1 MNPAALAQLQRGAV
15 ELGVALDERAVA
27 RLVAYAALLDKWNRV
42 YNLTAIREEAKL
54 VTHHLLDSLAVL
66 PHLPAG
72 RLLDVGSGGGL
83 PGIPV
88 AIAQPERRVTLLDS
102 NHKKGTFLR
111 QAVMEL
117 ELGNVDVAVE
127 RIEDHRPPQAYDA
140 VISRAFSDLADFV
153 NLAGASAAAHG
164 SLIAMKGV
172 HPHEEIARLPASW
185 SVNRVVELQVPRLDA
200 SRRLLFLNRQGE
212 SGGNRP

>member
-1 MNPAALAQLQRGAV
+1 MNPATLAQLQHGAA
-15 ELGVALDERAVA
+15 ELGVALDGRAID

-42 YNLTAIREEAKL
+42 YNLTAIREETKL

-88 AIAQPERRVTLLDS
+88 AIVQPERQVTLLDS
-102 NHKKGTFLR
+102 NQKKGTFLR

-117 ELGNVDVAVE
+117 ELENADVAVQ
-127 RIEDHRPPQAYDA
+127 RIEDHRPAHAYEG
-140 VISRAFSDLADFV
+140 VISRAFSDLADFA
-153 NLAGASAAAHG
+153 NLAGPSAAEGG

-172 HPHEEIARLPASW
+172 HPHEEIARLPAAW
-185 SVNRVVELQVPRLDA
+185 AVGRVVELRVPQLGATRH
-200 SRRLLFLNRQGE
+200 LLFLNRRGAAGE
-212 SGGNRP
+212 SRT

>member
-1 MNPAALAQLQRGAV
+1 LSPQALAQLRPGAATLGV
-15 ELGVALDERAVA
+15 ELDDRALA
-27 RLVAYAALLDKWNRV
+27 RLVAYADLLDKWNRV
-42 YNLTAIREEAKL
+42 YNLTAIRDEAKV

-72 RLLDVGSGGGL
+72 SLLDVGSGGGL

-88 AIAQPERRVTLLDS
+88 AIANAQRKVTLLDS

-117 ELGNVDVAVE
+117 ELDNAFVAVE
-127 RIEDHRPPQAYDA
+127 RIEEHRPPQAHDV

-153 NLAGASAAAHG
+153 IQAGPRVTRDG
-164 SLIAMKGV
+164 TLVAMKGV
-172 HPHEEIARLPASW
+172 HPHEEIARLPAGWAVSA
-185 SVNRVVELQVPRLDA
+185 VLELQVPYLEAARHLVI
-200 SRRLLFLNRQGE
+200 LKRQPELAKGH
-212 SGGNRP
+212 S

>member
-1 MNPAALAQLQRGAV
+1 LSPQALAQLQPGAAT
-15 ELGVALDERAVA
+15 LGVALDERALA
-27 RLVAYAALLDKWNRV
+27 RLVAYADLLDKWNRV
-42 YNLTAIREEAKL
+42 YNLTAIRDEAKV

-72 RLLDVGSGGGL
+72 SLLDVGSGGGL

-88 AIAQPERRVTLLDS
+88 AIEQTQRKVTLLDS

-117 ELGNVDVAVE
+117 ELDNASVAVE
-127 RIEDHRPPQAYDA
+127 RIEDHRPPQPYDV

-153 NLAGASAAAHG
+153 TQAGPSATRG
-164 SLIAMKGV
+164 GTLIAMKGL
-172 HPHEEIARLPASW
+172 HPHEEIARLPAGW
-185 SVNRVVELQVPRLDA
+185 AVNRVLELQVPYLEAARHLVFLKRQADA
-200 SRRLLFLNRQGE
+200 AKGHS
-212 SGGNRP
+212 

>member
-1 MNPAALAQLQRGAV
+1 MNPTGLAQLQRGAAA
-15 ELGVALDERAVA
+15 LGVALDEKALA

-83 PGIPV
+83 PGLPV
-88 AIAQPERRVTLLDS
+88 AIVQPERQVTLLDS
-102 NHKKGTFLR
+102 NQKKGTFLR

-117 ELGNVDVAVE
+117 ELDNVAVAVE
-127 RIEDHRPPQAYDA
+127 RIEDHRPPLAFEG

-153 NLAGASAAAHG
+153 NLAGPSVARHG

-172 HPHEEIARLPASW
+172 HPHEEIARLPAEW
-185 SVNRVVELQVPRLDA
+185 RVSRVIELQVPQLEATRH
-200 SRRLLFLNRQGE
+200 LLFLNRQGE
-212 SGGNRP
+212 TGENKS

>member
-1 MNPAALAQLQRGAV
+1 MNPAALAQLQRGAAQ
-15 ELGVALDERAVA
+15 LGVALDDKALA
-27 RLVAYAALLDKWNRV
+27 RLDAYVALLDKWNRV

-88 AIAQPERRVTLLDS
+88 AIVQPERQVTLLDS

-117 ELGNVDVAVE
+117 ELGNTAVAVE
-127 RIEDHRPPQAYDA
+127 RIEDHRPPLAYEV

-153 NLAGASAAAHG
+153 NLAGASVARHG
-164 SLIAMKGV
+164 NLIAMKGV
-172 HPHEEIARLPASW
+172 HPHEEIARLPAGW
-185 SVNRVVELQVPRLDA
+185 SITRVVELHVPQLKAIRH
-200 SRRLLFLNRQGE
+200 LLLLNRQGE
-212 SGGNRP
+212 SREDKP

>member
-1 MNPAALAQLQRGAV
+1 MNPAALVQLQRGAAQ
-15 ELGVALDERAVA
+15 LGVALDEKALA
-27 RLVAYAALLDKWNRV
+27 RLVAYAALLEKWNRV

-88 AIAQPERRVTLLDS
+88 AIAQPERQVTLLDS
-102 NHKKGTFLR
+102 SHKKGTFLR

-117 ELGNVDVAVE
+117 ELDNVTVAVE
-127 RIEDHRPPQAYDA
+127 RIEDHRPLLAYEG

-153 NLAGASAAAHG
+153 NLAGPSVARHG

-172 HPHEEIARLPASW
+172 YPHEEIARLPAAWCVS
-185 SVNRVVELQVPRLDA
+185 RAIELQVPQLEAARH
-200 SRRLLFLNRQGE
+200 LLLLNRHGE
-212 SGGNRP
+212 PGENKP

>member
-1 MNPAALAQLQRGAV
+1 MNPAALAQLQRGAAQ
-15 ELGVALDERAVA
+15 LGVALDDKALA
-27 RLVAYAALLDKWNRV
+27 RLDAYVALLDKWNRV

-88 AIAQPERRVTLLDS
+88 AIVQPDRQVTLLDS

-111 QAVMEL
+111 QVVMEL
-117 ELGNVDVAVE
+117 ELDNAAVVVE
-127 RIEDHRPPQAYDA
+127 RIEDHRPLLVYEV

-153 NLAGASAAAHG
+153 SLAGASVAGHG

-172 HPHEEIARLPASW
+172 HPHEEIARLPAGW
-185 SVNRVVELQVPRLDA
+185 RVGRVVELHVPQLEAKRH
-200 SRRLLFLNRQGE
+200 LLFLNREGE
-212 SGGNRP
+212 TGEDKP

>member
-1 MNPAALAQLQRGAV
+1 LNPAALAQLQRGAA
-15 ELGVALDERAVA
+15 ELGVALDEKAVA

-88 AIAQPERRVTLLDS
+88 AIVQPGRRVTLLDS

-111 QAVMEL
+111 QAAMEL
-117 ELGNVDVAVE
+117 ELENVEVAVQ
-127 RIEDHRPPQAYDA
+127 RIEDHRPAQAYEI

-153 NLAGASAAAHG
+153 NLAGSSAAAHG

-172 HPHEEIARLPASW
+172 HPHEEIVRLPAAW
-185 SVNRVVELQVPRLDA
+185 IVNRVVELQVPQLDA

-212 SGGNRP
+212 SGENRP

>member
-1 MNPAALAQLQRGAV
+1 MNPTALAQLQRGAA
-15 ELGVALDERAVA
+15 ELGVTLDEKALA

-42 YNLTAIREEAKL
+42 YNLTAIREEGKL

-88 AIAQPERRVTLLDS
+88 AIAQPERQVTLLDS
-102 NHKKGTFLR
+102 NQKKGTFLR

-117 ELGNVDVAVE
+117 ELGNADVALE
-127 RIEDHRPPQAYDA
+127 RIEDHRPPIAYEG

-153 NLAGASAAAHG
+153 NLAGASVATHG

-172 HPHEEIARLPASW
+172 HPHEEITRLPAGW
-185 SVNRVVELQVPRLDA
+185 RVGRVIELQVPQLGATRH
-200 SRRLLFLNRQGE
+200 LLFLNRQDEAGE
-212 SGGNRP
+212 GKP

>member
-1 MNPAALAQLQRGAV
+1 MNPAALAQLQRGAAQ
-15 ELGVALDERAVA
+15 LGVALDDKALA
-27 RLVAYAALLDKWNRV
+27 RLDAYVALLDKWNRV

-88 AIAQPERRVTLLDS
+88 AIVQPERQVTLLDS

-111 QAVMEL
+111 QVVMEL
-117 ELGNVDVAVE
+117 ELDNAAVVVE
-127 RIEDHRPPQAYDA
+127 RIEDHRPLLVYEV

-153 NLAGASAAAHG
+153 SLAGASVARHG

-172 HPHEEIARLPASW
+172 HPHEEIARLPAGW
-185 SVNRVVELQVPRLDA
+185 RVARVVELHVPQLEAKRH
-200 SRRLLFLNRQGE
+200 LLFLNREGE
-212 SGGNRP
+212 TGEDKP

>member
-1 MNPAALAQLQRGAV
+1 MNPAALAQLQQGAV
-15 ELGVALDERAVA
+15 QLGVALDEKALA
-27 RLVAYAALLDKWNRV
+27 RLVAYVALLEKWNRV

-88 AIAQPERRVTLLDS
+88 AIAQPERQVTLLDS
-102 NHKKGTFLR
+102 SHKKGTFLR

-117 ELGNVDVAVE
+117 ELDSVTVAVE
-127 RIEDHRPPQAYDA
+127 RIEDHRPLLAYEG
-140 VISRAFSDLADFV
+140 VISRAFSDLTDFV
-153 NLAGASAAAHG
+153 NLAGPSAARHG

-172 HPHEEIARLPASW
+172 YPHEEIARLPAGWCVS
-185 SVNRVVELQVPRLDA
+185 RVIELQVPQLEATRH
-200 SRRLLFLNRQGE
+200 LLFLNRQGE
-212 SGGNRP
+212 PGEDKP